1 MNGLD
6 TDGVK
11 IIRELLFKLKEEGA
25 TIIISSHYM
34 EDIKVLCDEVYRVEK
49 KVVTKE
55 TAEQE

>member
-11 IIRELLFKLKEEGA
+11 IIREVLFKLKKEEGT

-49 KVVTKE
+49 KVVTKNS
-55 TAEQE
+55 

>member
-11 IIRELLFKLKEEGA
+11 IIREVLFKLKEEGA

-49 KVVTKE
+49 RVVTKNS
-55 TAEQE
+55 